1 MAAKIFEPSTNREED
16 VMRKLTVPG
25 FALVFLLVS
34 STAWAGGETGLYL
47 GGSLGSAGL
56 DISEGGVEYDDDDLA
71 YKIFVGYNFGIV
83 PLVNL
88 AVEGSYVDFGTAEE
102 RLLGVNAETSV
113 TGWDAFG
120 LVGLNLGPVSLFG
133 KVGAIYWDRDSSV
146 LSRSADESGTDP
158 AYGLGLQF
166 QIFSF
171 AIRAEYELFT
181 LEGMDIGFA
190 SAGVS
195 YTF

>member
-1 MAAKIFEPSTNREED
+1 
-16 VMRKLTVPG
+16 MRKLTIPG
-25 FALVFLLVS
+25 FALLFLLVS
-34 STAWAGGETGLYL
+34 NTAWAGGETGLYL
-47 GGSLGSAGL
+47 GGSVGSAGL
-56 DISEGGVEYDDDDLA
+56 DISDRNIEYDDNDTA
-71 YKIFVGYNFGIV
+71 FKIFAGYNFGIV

-102 RLLGVNAETSV
+102 RLLGGNAETSV

-133 KVGAIYWDRDSSV
+133 KAGGIYWDRESSV
-146 LSRSADESGTDP
+146 LSQSADDSGTDP
-158 AYGLGLQF
+158 AYGAGLQF
-166 QIFSF
+166 QLFSF
-171 AIRAEYELFT
+171 AIRAEYELFK
-181 LEGMDIGFA
+181 LEGVDIGFA